1 MEPEK
6 ILRVKARAEGGWVI
20 ETVTGIEFSG
30 IVYRT
35 KESAEEFAAEYAT
48 KPWVI
53 ELVTGVAIEEAAA

>member
-30 IVYRT
+30 HLFLT
-35 KESAEEFAAEYAT
+35 KEAAEKAAAEWALT
-48 KPWVI
+48 PWI
-53 ELVTGVAIEEAAA
+53 TALVTGVVEEEAA